1 MALLGEL
8 NLSVLRGNYRLIL
21 ASKLHICTYTVRKK
35 HICFIENSEIY
46 WNANR
51 DPFLAAEGS
60 ASRHH
65 LHMGVYFL
73 GLRICN
79 GKYIQCFFLL
89 LLEQLYA
96 PTNDTSPP
104 DLLITQ
110 ELMPLLTLFG
120 CCCIKKS

>member
-35 HICFIENSEIY
+35 HICFIDNSEIC
-46 WNANR
+46 WNANW

-73 GLRICN
+73 NDSGYVMANISS
-79 GKYIQCFFLL
+79 IFFL
-89 LLEQLYA
+89 LLEQLYV
-96 PTNDTSPP
+96 PINDTSSP
-104 DLLITQ
+104 DLLIVQ
-110 ELMPLLTLFG
+110 ELMPLLTLIG
-120 CCCIKKS
+120 CCCTKKS